1 MKARE
6 IFVTALLVNQIRV
19 LECKKALLEEQ
30 ESFIVQQ
37 LRTLDIMLSDL
48 NMLYGLP
55 GDGKSLQGEVGLC
68 VEPDAE
74 NDDGE
79 VAWKLPVHPLTELPC
94 QRRRPLEEVALGP
107 LIEPRGQPPDPCPRR
122 AYCRCAPRRMAALA
136 AFMLLR
142 RRRRVHRCSEEG
154 GYVG

>member
-1 MKARE
+1 MSGQP
-6 IFVTALLVNQIRV
+6 TNQIRV
-19 LECKKALLEEQ
+19 LECKKKELLEEQ
-30 ESFIVQQ
+30 ESFIVQ

-55 GDGKSLQGEVGLC
+55 GDGKSLQGEVGLR

-122 AYCRCAPRRMAALA
+122 ACCRCAPRRIATLA
-136 AFMLLR
+136 ASMLLR
-142 RRRRVHRCSEEG
+142 RRRRVHRCSEE
-154 GYVG
+154 VGSVG